1 MASRP
6 VCANTER
13 AVHNRR
19 SGEPRLTALASLGM
33 YNWAYLWPHAYRP
46 RSTPEGEAF
55 LSCMEPWA
63 EHGVVVAC
71 PEGSLPSGSGSERD
85 LQTDVAF
92 LEAAVE

>member
-1 MASRP
+1 
-6 VCANTER
+6 
-13 AVHNRR
+13 
-19 SGEPRLTALASLGM
+19 M
-33 YNWAYLWPHAYRP
+33 YNWAYLWLHVYRP

-63 EHGVVVAC
+63 EHGVVVAF

-92 LEAAVE
+92 LEAAVEQLREEFQSLSRSSASSPGLAAPAGQFTHP